1 MLGFYNYTVLPTYLG
16 LASSVL
22 GIFFAM
28 AGRPYPALL
37 CLMLSGAIDA
47 FDGKIARTKRRTDEE
62 KRFGIQIDSLSD
74 LVCFGVLPAVI
85 GYTIGMRRL
94 YFVPVLVLFVLAAL
108 IRLAYFN
115 VREEERQTETSE
127 VRKTYEGL
135 PVTSVALIL
144 PLVFCFHVFF
154 RKAFP
159 FIYGGSLLLIA
170 AAFVS
175 HIRVRKPTLSG
186 ILVMIIVGMAEV
198 MLLLS
203 LHKANG

>member
-1 MLGFYNYTVLPTYLG
+1 MLGFYNYTVFPTYFG
-16 LASSVL
+16 LASSVF

-28 AGRPYPALL
+28 TGKPYAALL

-47 FDGKIARTKRRTDEE
+47 FDGKIARTKQRTDEE

-85 GYTIGMRRL
+85 GYSVGMRRL
-94 YFVPVLVLFVLAAL
+94 GSVWILVCFILAAL

-115 VREEERQTETSE
+115 VREEERQSATEE

-154 RKAFP
+154 KRLFP
-159 FIYGGSLLLIA
+159 VIYGAALLLIA

-175 HIRVRKPTLSG
+175 HIKVKKPSFSG
-186 ILVMIIVGMAEV
+186 IIVMIVVGLAEV
-198 MLLLS
+198 MLLLA
-203 LHKANG
+203 LHKAYG